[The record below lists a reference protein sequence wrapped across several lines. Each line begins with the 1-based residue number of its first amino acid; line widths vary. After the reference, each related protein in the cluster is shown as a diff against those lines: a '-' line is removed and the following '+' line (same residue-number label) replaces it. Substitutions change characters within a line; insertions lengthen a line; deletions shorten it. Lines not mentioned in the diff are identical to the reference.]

1 MATEL
6 ALIDLDEEMVEAE
19 VKDLQGAAEY
29 YPGCL
34 IYGGASKATLK
45 ITLDYKLVSNSTI
58 IIMCEKIPPMDSED
72 KLNHAQRS
80 LDTFKRIIPHI
91 VESSAKSIVIVVSE
105 PVDIMCYIAWRL
117 SGFEKNRVFGIGTA
131 LESAAFRVG
140 ISQKLNV
147 SPSTIRAH
155 ILGEHGSHSVPI
167 FSSVECGGVRLR
179 SVYPT
184 FGTEK
189 DTEGYNKIPE
199 AINIKFALP
208 SNGHCSGSN
217 QFIKSMKNN
226 SSWSIGLI
234 ACYACEAILNDAN
247 VIIPL
252 STHAKN
258 LPGIDKDIF
267 MSLPCI
273 VNANGVRGV
282 MFEDIEDEEKEKLY
296 ASAKE
301 LEELILS
308 INW

>member
-1 MATEL
+1 QGIATEL
-6 ALIDLDEEMVEAE
+6 TLIDLDEELIEAE

-34 IYGGASKATLK
+34 IYGGASK
-45 ITLDYKLVSNSTI
+45 LVSNSTI
-58 IIMCEKIPPMDSED
+58 IIMCERIPLLDGED
-72 KLNHAQRS
+72 KLTHAQRS
-80 LDTFKRIIPHI
+80 LDMFKRIIPHI
-91 VESSAKSIVIVVSE
+91 VESSPKSIVIVVSE
-105 PVDIMCYIAWRL
+105 PDIMCYIAWRL

-147 SPSTIRAH
+147 SPSTVRAH
-155 ILGEHGSHSVPI
+155 ILGEHGPHSVPI

-179 SVYPT
+179 SVYPA

-189 DTEGYNKIPE
+189 DTEGYSKIPDT
-199 AINIKFALP
+199 INTKFAFSVMEIVAK
-208 SNGHCSGSN
+208 SNL
-217 QFIKSMKNN
+217 FIKSVKAN

-234 ACYACEAILNDAN
+234 ACYTCEAILNDAN
-247 VIIPL
+247 IIIPL

-258 LPGIDKDIF
+258 LPGIDRDIF

-282 MFEDIEDEEKEKLY
+282 MFEDVEEDEKEKLY